1 MSADHQHD
9 TRADLNRD
17 QGHDEPRHE
26 GRTGEFVVPEPDGV
40 QSGVP
45 FGDLAGTVPAHYAGG
60 AGHGRRE
67 PDVGRG
73 RGGGSAGTGGSSGR
87 AVLRGMSLKRKLNLS
102 LGLLTLVILLLGL
115 VAVRTIDGISSDGI
129 PELGHHADLARVSE
143 AIKGAVFRMNLAQ
156 ADYLLLDDEGARD
169 EVMRLAT
176 RVREEIAG
184 LKPLAALIES
194 TTGTD
199 VTAQQAAL
207 GTALDRFE
215 ARFTAQVKS
224 VAALRQGQT
233 ERAAALAASEQ
244 ALAERL
250 DAVIDQARTLAAAAW
265 GSGTGPHAP
274 TESGGRLE
282 LARALDRFTIDLL
295 QERVALQIFFDS
307 HDPLLQD
314 SARTAAAEL
323 AARLDQV
330 RPAAQTAGLDDPLA
344 QLRKALAGYTAQWRE
359 TGARLTGNDSAGQ
372 DVAARIKTERETLTG
387 ATESIVA
394 LAEELT
400 ASAWRDIDAES
411 AGLRVTGQAAL
422 WLVGGAAGVGLAVGI
437 LVLLTVPRPIVAAIE
452 ALMAG
457 SHQIARGNLSDAVEV
472 TSRDELGALA
482 DSFNQMR
489 ENLLA
494 LVQRIQRASLQLS
507 SSINEIQAAATEQ
520 AASSAEQASAV
531 NELSASLNEMSQ
543 SAATL
548 VASSETVGRN
558 VNEIAGIVTDSNHK
572 STQMMASMDAIGTS
586 TRQTAERIKALNDKM
601 DDINE
606 AVSTISMV
614 ADQTTLLS
622 LNASIEANKAGE
634 MGKGFSV
641 VAQEIRRLSD
651 RSIDSAGNISGMVRD
666 IQRATESSA
675 LAMDKS
681 SEEIHHGVALVG
693 DSSQAL
699 AAIHG
704 AMERIQEQMTMI
716 LESVR
721 AQAESARMVQTTSTE
736 MLSSANMVSKAAGQ
750 TRSVTYELNAMATQ
764 LASAVS
770 VFRV

>member
-1 MSADHQHD
+1 MSADHEHD
-9 TRADLNRD
+9 SRSDRSRD
-17 QGHDEPRHE
+17 PGDEPLD
-26 GRTGEFVVPEPDGV
+26 GRVGDFIVPEPDGV
-40 QSGVP
+40 RSGVP
-45 FGDLAGTVPAHYAGG
+45 FGETPSPLVAHHGG
-60 AGHGRRE
+60 SG
-67 PDVGRG
+67 GRG
-73 RGGGSAGTGGSSGR
+73 RRDADDPWANAFGSNGGAR
-87 AVLRGMSLKRKLNLS
+87 RPVLQGMSLKRKLNLS

-115 VAVRTIDGISSDGI
+115 VAVRTIDGIASEGI
-129 PELGHHADLARVSE
+129 PELGHHAELARVSE
-143 AIKGAVFRMNLAQ
+143 AIKGAVYRMNLAQ
-156 ADYLLLDDEGARD
+156 ADYLLLDDEDARD
-169 EVMRLAT
+169 EVLRLAT
-176 RVREEIAG
+176 RVREEIAA
-184 LKPLAALIES
+184 LKPLVELIEN
-194 TTGTD
+194 TEGVD
-199 VTAQQAAL
+199 VATQQTALTA
-207 GTALDRFE
+207 ALDRFE
-215 ARFTAQVKS
+215 TRFAAQVKTLG
-224 VAALRQGQT
+224 ALRQDQS
-233 ERAAALAASEQ
+233 ERVAEMAQGEQ
-244 ALAERL
+244 ALADRL
-250 DAVIDQARTLAAAAW
+250 DTVIAQASALAATTW
-265 GSGTGPHAP
+265 TW
-274 TESGGRLE
+274 EMENQIR
-282 LARALDRFTIDLL
+282 LARDLDRFTADLL
-295 QERVALQIFFDS
+295 RERLSVQHYFDS
-307 HDPLLQD
+307 HDPMLQEM
-314 SARTAAAEL
+314 ARTTAAEL
-323 AARLDQV
+323 AARLEQWRD
-330 RPAAQTAGLDDPLA
+330 PLEAAGLGEALA
-344 QLRKALAGYTAQWRE
+344 ELRKAFAAYAAQWRE
-359 TGARLTGNDSAGQ
+359 TGRLLARDQGAEQDSLT
-372 DVAARIKTERETLTG
+372 RIESEREALTA
-387 ATESIVA
+387 ATDEIVA

-400 ASAWRDIDAES
+400 SSAWRDIASES
-411 AGLRVTGQAAL
+411 THLRGTGEGAL
-422 WLVGGAAGVGLAVGI
+422 WLVGGAAAIGLVVGL
-437 LVLLTVPRPIVAAIE
+437 LVLITVPRPIVAAIE
-452 ALMAG
+452 ALMSGA
-457 SHQIARGNLSDAVEV
+457 HRIARGNLVEAVEL

-494 LVQRIQRASLQLS
+494 LVQRIQRASVQLS

-520 AASSAEQASAV
+520 AASSSEQASAV

-548 VASSETVGRN
+548 VASAETVGRN
-558 VNEIAGIVTDSNHK
+558 VDEIAGIVTESNHK
-572 STQMMASMDAIGTS
+572 SSQMMASMDAIGVS

-651 RSIDSAGNISGMVRD
+651 RSIDSTGNISAMVRD

-681 SEEIHHGVALVG
+681 SEEIHHGVALVS

-699 AAIHG
+699 ADIHA

-721 AQAESARMVQTTSTE
+721 AQAESARMVQTSSTE
-736 MLSSANMVSKAAGQ
+736 MLSSANMVSKAASQ